1 MLVSY
6 HIYEIKH
13 KDKLSIK
20 PKKWN
25 KINLEKCL
33 VYYDSHN
40 NLKILCQYP

>member
-20 PKKWN
+20 PK